1 MEFHRPNNIYDEQ
14 KNIEDDKLKAEF
26 FTVLGQEQT
35 MLDGKPCRI
44 QEDDMVYA
52 KRTQKKDGS
61 YRNFIKLSS
70 NGKLYNP
77 VSVYGGEKTNNFLD
91 RVCRSNDKFKAVN
104 DKAFNWYVQFLS
116 SKNLAWLHNAEREI
130 D

>member
-1 MEFHRPNNIYDEQ
+1 MEFHQPNNIYDEQ
-14 KNIEDDKLKAEF
+14 KTIDNDKLKSEF
-26 FTVLGQEQT
+26 FTVIGEEQIT
-35 MLDGKPCRI
+35 VDGKPCRT

-52 KRTQKKDGS
+52 KRLQKKDGS
-61 YRNFIKLSS
+61 YRNFIKVSS

-77 VSVYGGEKTNNFLD
+77 ISVYGSEKTNTFLD
-91 RVCRSNDKFKAVN
+91 SVCRSKDKFKSVN

-116 SKNLAWLHNAEREI
+116 SKNLGWLYNAEREV